1 MEGGS
6 IKDVYGCFYKIQ
18 TNPIY
23 FVYDADLMI
32 ETFKKSA
39 MHEMKK
45 FNKKTSREE
54 ESKKARE
61 VNLELGN
68 IQSLF
73 HSSIRKNASFARMH
87 KSASLYSAVRK
98 LISEYRKIFNKDFY
112 KIAIYEERKKKKIK
126 QKWNNISEKDIITLR
141 KKLLIII
148 KTFVQISFL
157 MFPMISD

>member
-1 MEGGS
+1 
-6 IKDVYGCFYKIQ
+6 
-18 TNPIY
+18 
-23 FVYDADLMI
+23 
-32 ETFKKSA
+32 
-39 MHEMKK
+39 
-45 FNKKTSREE
+45 
-54 ESKKARE
+54 
-61 VNLELGN
+61 
-68 IQSLF
+68 
-73 HSSIRKNASFARMH
+73 MH

-126 QKWNNISEKDIITLR
+126 PIWSDISEKDIITLR